1 MNEALSFLSRS
12 QVNNTFNKLMAGLSK
27 PFQDAAR
34 TLLAQLD
41 ESGAATSEQLHR
53 TLFPLADTKSASA
66 QLTKL
71 LKNIVDGA
79 QAASLLLD
87 YQFEGAKSK
96 GAAQRMLRFLGSAV
110 ALVADL
116 EGLRSIPPA
125 QIIVGQAGKVLGEE
139 PTVLLVTFNTH
150 EHREINR
157 AFCGEKTPNSYNEQG
172 CVADDLGS
180 HGGMR
185 VLHVFSQQGT
195 ANAQEAVNRADAAFR
210 PHFVIACG
218 IAFGVDLK
226 KQSVGDVLI
235 SECIV
240 PYELARMTKGK
251 LQLSNSQPPASAKL
265 FDWTRNL
272 DQRKK
277 TGNAKSVWPE
287 LHFGKVLSGDKL
299 VDDETYRDE
308 LIALAGT
315 HKVIGGEME
324 GAGVHKA
331 LSFNGGQWIVIK
343 AICDWADGNKN
354 NPHKERDQQH
364 AATNTA
370 TVVKALLDTGWL
382 SHTNEDRR
390 KLPHNKSERGER
402 QVADPPDLAKSQ
414 PLDVVQKQKHFA
426 LNQRA
431 RETELRK
438 SSLDALDRND
448 ADDGPESRDVVAL
461 DYIHAWA
468 CKSDER
474 PFFALLG
481 ETGMGKTTT
490 AQRLVEKLNSE
501 RNEGNSVPL
510 ALYFDLRKVDA
521 VAMQSANQRP
531 SRDVAPMPISER
543 TIHECIGNGW
553 LSVGGRLPT
562 VQEALNAI
570 DAGALVI
577 YDGLDEVLSR
587 IGEREGLTYT
597 QGLLRTLEE
606 SRVRRRLPDGLI
618 PARREPKLIVS
629 CRSQFFRTLAEQ
641 DEHLLGERRGAN
653 APDLF
658 RALQLKKLTEAQIR
672 QYFASTFPDDD
683 VNELMARIASIHN
696 LRELAARPF
705 TLTLVADFLPRIEAM
720 RESGTRVTGAM
731 LYREVAREWLIRD
744 KQKQTLRLEDKE
756 EIASE
761 LAWRLCKGEKRGIS
775 ARELEKWLNRWIADQ
790 GAESEYVSIS
800 RDVLY
805 EDLRNST
812 FLKRIDH
819 VDPSNSRF
827 EFAHTSLFEFFLA
840 MALLSA
846 VRGNQR
852 YRWAIPTPSL
862 ESMRFLGEL
871 LDSDDARG
879 TLLDTLS
886 HWRMQYVSY
895 ASELQLAYVVFA
907 YNNRLPM
914 PQTQGFDLQGAQLS
928 EQVIGTKA
936 EPVGPMQAAPFNL
949 RCANLINARL
959 IGTLFHGVD
968 LRDAHNERA
977 NLRGAEFLACVVDDR
992 WTRAAEAKHLP
1003 VRWARGI
1010 VTRELTAHSHA
1021 SRILRR
1027 PTEGLGD
1034 SASINCVSFSSDG
1047 DTIASAG
1054 DDGTLRAWSARSGH
1068 TAILAESSRTL
1079 FLKCAFSPDGRSIA
1093 SACIDGT
1100 LWLTETSSG
1109 GTIRRIHTPLRRTGA
1124 FAFAPNCDTAVGVGE
1139 DGRLELWNM
1148 FTGHAIRK
1156 FDSPRGF
1163 VLACTF
1169 SPDGRLVATVSGGG
1183 TLEVWDVQS
1192 GSTVTLVERPRGS
1205 MRACAFSPDGA
1216 TIVSGGDDATL
1227 RLWDVRIGTMIRRF
1241 DRRPGRVRAC
1251 VFSPDGSCIAS
1262 SSDDGALLMWDVQ
1275 TGRLISEFTDEH
1287 NTPCSL
1293 AFSPDGRSFA
1303 SGGADGT
1310 IKLWDLSQPTHP
1322 LVRTYLHAD
1331 RASAAWTPDG
1341 QLLHASGRAWRY
1353 VAWQQTDENGVRQ
1366 TTPIGECSPW
1376 GTRAAFEHNA
1386 PI

>member
-71 LKNIVDGA
+71 LKNIVDAA
-79 QAASLLLD
+79 QAAGLLLD

-96 GAAQRMLRFLGSAV
+96 GAAQRTLRFLGPAV

-125 QIIVGQAGKVLGEE
+125 QIIIGQEGKVLGEE
-139 PTVLLVTFNTH
+139 PSVLLVTFNTH

-157 AFCGEKTPNSYNEQG
+157 AFCGDRAPNTHNEQG
-172 CVADDLGS
+172 CIADDLGN

-226 KQSVGDVLI
+226 KQSIGDVLI

-265 FDWTRNL
+265 FDWTRNI

-299 VDDETYRDE
+299 VDDENYRDE

-331 LSFNGGQWIVIK
+331 LSFNNGQWIVIK

-354 NPHKERDQQH
+354 NPHKERDQRH
-364 AATNTA
+364 AATNAA

-390 KLPHNKSERGER
+390 ELPHSKSERGER
-402 QVADPPDLAKSQ
+402 PVADPPDLAKSQ
-414 PLDVVQKQKHFA
+414 PLDVVQKQQHFA

-438 SSLDALDRND
+438 SSFDALDRND
-448 ADDGPESRDVVAL
+448 ADDPRDSRDVVAL

-468 CKSDER
+468 CKADER

-490 AQRLVEKLNSE
+490 TRRLVEQLNCE
-501 RNEGNSVPL
+501 RTEGKSVPL
-510 ALYFDLRKVDA
+510 ALYFDLRKVDT
-521 VAMQSANQRP
+521 VATQSANQRP

-543 TIHECIGNGW
+543 TIHECISNGW
-553 LSVGGRLPT
+553 LNVGGRLPT

-587 IGEREGLTYT
+587 IGERDGLTYT

-606 SRVRRRLPDGLI
+606 SRVRRCLPDGSM
-618 PARREPKLIVS
+618 PTGREPKLIVS
-629 CRSQFFRTLAEQ
+629 CRTQFFRTLAEQ

-658 RALQLKKLTEAQIR
+658 RALQLKKLSEAQIR
-672 QYFASTFPDDD
+672 QYLVSVFPNAD
-683 VNELMARIASIHN
+683 VNELMTRIASIHN

-705 TLTLVADFLPRIEAM
+705 TLTLVADFLPRIESM
-720 RESGTRVTGAM
+720 RERGTRVTGAV

-756 EIASE
+756 KIATE
-761 LAWRLCKGEKRGIS
+761 LAWKFCKTHDRS
-775 ARELEKWLNRWIADQ
+775 MPAHLLEEWLDRWIARQ
-790 GAESEYVSIS
+790 GTESRLTLMN

-805 EDLRNST
+805 EDFRNST
-812 FLKRIDH
+812 FLKRIDNA
-819 VDPSNSRF
+819 DAGKSRF
-827 EFAHTSLFEFFLA
+827 EFAHTSLLEYFSAL
-840 MALLSA
+840 ALLEA
-846 VRGNQR
+846 VRANR
-852 YRWAIPTPSL
+852 RDRWALDEPSDETL
-862 ESMRFLGEL
+862 TFFGEL
-871 LDSDDARG
+871 LDVDDERES
-879 TLLDTLS
+879 LLTTLS
-886 HWRMQYVSY
+886 EWRLKYLKQ
-895 ASELQLAYVVFA
+895 ASELQLFYAA
-907 YNNRLPM
+907 LAHRAALPK
-914 PQTQGFDLQGAQLS
+914 PITSDFDLSGAYLSGSTIGQLS
-928 EQVIGTKA
+928 E
-936 EPVGPMQAAPFNL
+936 PLGPATSPLFDL
-949 RCANLINARL
+949 RNV
-959 IGTLFHGVD
+959 TLSGAKLRATRFFCVD
-968 LRDAHNERA
+968 LR
-977 NLRGAEFLACVVDDR
+977 GA
-992 WTRAAEAKHLP
+992 
-1003 VRWARGI
+1003 
-1010 VTRELTAHSHA
+1010 S
-1021 SRILRR
+1021 
-1027 PTEGLGD
+1027 TEGVKLPAVELLCCAVDETWNQAAVSWDVPIRWRVGSTLTNTSLNWDAETVLTEGSEPGLFERSVNTCAFSFD
-1034 SASINCVSFSSDG
+1034 SG
-1047 DTIASAG
+1047 TIG
-1054 DDGTLRAWSARSGH
+1054 TGGNDGTLRLWDAQTGALLNVLYGH
-1068 TAILAESSRTL
+1068 RDDVIGCAI
-1079 FLKCAFSPDGRSIA
+1079 SPDGATVA
-1093 SACIDGT
+1093 SVGRDRT
-1100 LWLTETSSG
+1100 L
-1109 GTIRRIHTPLRRTGA
+1109 R
-1124 FAFAPNCDTAVGVGE
+1124 V
-1139 DGRLELWNM
+1139 WN
-1148 FTGHAIRK
+1148 
-1156 FDSPRGF
+1156 
-1163 VLACTF
+1163 VLASTHKVFAVPDGGSRGCTF
-1169 SPDGRLVATVSGGG
+1169 SPDGKSIVVIDGRGRLWIVR
-1183 TLEVWDVQS
+1183 LQS
-1192 GSTVTLVERPRGS
+1192 DSSLALIAGRWVGAHCV
-1205 MRACAFSPDGA
+1205 AFSPDGTRIA
-1216 TIVSGGDDATL
+1216 SSGYGGTI
-1227 RLWDVRIGTMIRRF
+1227 RLWDVHSADVIGSFKGLTKSAIACAFSRGGASLVAVDKF
-1241 DRRPGRVRAC
+1241 GKTLVWDVRTGTRLSEFKTHLTQNSARA
-1251 VFSPDGSCIAS
+1251 FSPDGSALVS
-1262 SSDDGALLMWDVQ
+1262 VSERGDLVLHQTKTGMARYKSARHDGVVNA
-1275 TGRLISEFTDEH
+1275 
-1287 NTPCSL
+1287 C
-1293 AFSPDGRSFA
+1293 AFSNDGRMLA
-1303 SGGADGT
+1303 SVGADGT
-1310 IKLWDLSQPTHP
+1310 MRLWDVHSHGASLIRTH
-1322 LVRTYLHAD
+1322 LHAD
-1331 RASAAWTPDG
+1331 RAAAAWTPNG

-1353 VAWQQTDENGVRQ
+1353 LQWHHRDDVGVQRTLPIEDCAPWVANT
-1366 TTPIGECSPW
+1366 
-1376 GTRAAFEHNA
+1376 AFEHS
-1386 PI
+1386 PSL